1 MLYILSFLTLIL
13 FSVCFL
19 FYKKVESARFQKEKL
34 SLELKEKEEKLF
46 TLSLEMTRIKT
57 IAEGEKK
64 SADEK
69 LKLLENAKEKLTD
82 TFKALSSETLAKNN
96 SSFLQLAKESFEK
109 HFEKSESSLD
119 KKHHILKELFNPVKE
134 SMTKLDMGMKE
145 IEKDRKSDQATLKE
159 QIKHMMETETALKEE
174 TRTLVNALK
183 APHVRGR
190 WGELQLRRVV
200 ELSGMVNHCD
210 FVEQKQSDHEE
221 SLHRPDMVIQLPGNK
236 QIIVDAKTPF
246 EAFYAAQATKDDAE
260 RLTKLKLH
268 AKHIRKHIID
278 LGRKAY
284 FESFDNVPELVV
296 LFLPSE
302 GFFSAALEQDPSL
315 IEIGVDQKVILATP
329 ITLIGLLRA
338 ISYGWKQEK
347 ISLHAKD
354 IHTLGKE
361 LYKRIC
367 DMQSHITK
375 LGKNLTSSVDSY
387 NKMLGSLESR
397 VLVSARKFERLGV
410 SLDDEALD
418 PSKFVEHAV
427 KPLTSPE
434 LIEG

>member
-1 MLYILSFLTLIL
+1 
-13 FSVCFL
+13 
-19 FYKKVESARFQKEKL
+19 
-34 SLELKEKEEKLF
+34 
-46 TLSLEMTRIKT
+46 
-57 IAEGEKK
+57 
-64 SADEK
+64 
-69 LKLLENAKEKLTD
+69 
-82 TFKALSSETLAKNN
+82 
-96 SSFLQLAKESFEK
+96 
-109 HFEKSESSLD
+109 
-119 KKHHILKELFNPVKE
+119 
-134 SMTKLDMGMKE
+134 MKE

-183 APHVRGR
+183 APHIRGR
-190 WGELQLRRVV
+190 WGELQLRRIV

-210 FVEQKQSDHEE
+210 FVEQKQSDLQE
-221 SLHRPDMVIQLPGNK
+221 SLHRPDMVIKLPGNK
-236 QIIVDAKTPF
+236 QIVVDAKTPF
-246 EAFYAAQATKDDAE
+246 EAFYAAQSTKDDAE
-260 RLTKLKLH
+260 RLTKLKQH

-284 FESFDNVPELVV
+284 FESFDNVPEFVV

-338 ISYGWKQEK
+338 IAYGWKQEK

-367 DMQSHITK
+367 DMQGHITK

-397 VLVSARKFERLGV
+397 VLVSARKFEKLGV
-410 SLDDEALD
+410 SIDDESLD
-418 PSKFVEHAV
+418 PSKFVEHAI
-427 KPLTSPE
+427 KPLTSSE